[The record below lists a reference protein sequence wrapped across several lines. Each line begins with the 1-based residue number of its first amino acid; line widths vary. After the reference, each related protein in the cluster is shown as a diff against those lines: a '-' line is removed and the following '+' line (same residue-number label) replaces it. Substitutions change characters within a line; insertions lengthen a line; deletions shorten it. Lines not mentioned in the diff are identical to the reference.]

1 MILLL
6 NGLEAK
12 IKRGGERDGISEDFE
27 VLEVQFVTKIRMF
40 LLRLFGNAEPDVK
53 FHVYDSLSVYHNL

>member
-12 IKRGGERDGISEDFE
+12 IKRGGERDGISEDFG
-27 VLEVQFVTKIRMF
+27 VPEVQFVTKILMF
-40 LLRLFGNAEPDVK
+40 LHRLFGNVEPDVK
-53 FHVYDSLSVYHNL
+53 FHVYDSLSIYHKL